1 MHINMLIDFM
11 LHIFLNIS
19 VMTCK
24 RVMVVY
30 VLMDEQQA
38 IIALDLQD
46 ARYQ

>member
-1 MHINMLIDFM
+1 MLIDFI
-11 LHIFLNIS
+11 LPIFLNIS

-30 VLMDEQQA
+30 VLVDQQQA

-46 ARYQ
+46 GR